1 MIEPWKIIVELE
13 SDNSM
18 LFKES
23 VIENHLN
30 NEVLQKGLV
39 MCLDPLVTFGVKQVP
54 ESEKMEKG

>member
-13 SDNSM
+13 SDNSR
-18 LFKES
+18 LFKEA

-30 NEVLQKGLV
+30 NVVLQEGLV

-54 ESEKMEKG
+54 ESEKNGF